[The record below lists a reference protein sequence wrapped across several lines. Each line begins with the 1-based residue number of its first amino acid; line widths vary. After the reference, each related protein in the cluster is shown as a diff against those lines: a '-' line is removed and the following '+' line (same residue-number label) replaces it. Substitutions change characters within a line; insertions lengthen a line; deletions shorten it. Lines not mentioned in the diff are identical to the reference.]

1 MKLGGKAIFFSHGGE
16 YEYLAKNLGCE
27 IIQVEPIYTDK
38 YIDFLWQSSRLE
50 TIYNPFRDRLLKK
63 HVEAEIEAFKNSDVE
78 LIITTNNLPCAIS
91 VRAANLPLVCI
102 TPKVSSSY
110 TTYPDDAEFLITR
123 YIPNSLKVE
132 FLNWYAPLSK
142 IYVKPFAKLAKHH
155 DVKTPKL
162 LSDIFLGDYT
172 MYTDFIEL
180 LDINKEHIPSNEF
193 YIGPIFFDE
202 LFSTMYTTHD
212 GPSEQKLINHISK
225 GKKSILVSLGSSG
238 TKKLFLDILQAL
250 NKTEFQVIAVCTS
263 ILDDDKLPKLNNNI
277 LLTKFVPS
285 MKNLNSLVDLAIIHG
300 GQGTVY
306 TAAYAGKPIIG
317 FPMQFEQHLNLEMLV
332 KKGMAKILSRK
343 YFKEENLL
351 SSIQE
356 IFDHYNTFYENAQ
369 NLARKLST
377 PQGEKNAVDILNE
390 HILHQIP

>member
-1 MKLGGKAIFFSHGGE
+1 MELGGKAIFFSHGGE
-16 YEYLAKNLGCE
+16 YEYLAKDLGCE
-27 IIQVEPIYTDK
+27 IIQVEPIYTYK

-50 TIYNPFRDRLLKK
+50 TIYNPFRERLLKE
-63 HVEAEIEAFKNSDVE
+63 HVEAEIKAFKNSDVE
-78 LIITTNNLPCAIS
+78 MIITTNNYPCTIS
-91 VRAANLPLVCI
+91 ARAANIPLVCI
-102 TPKVSSSY
+102 TPKASSSY

-142 IYVKPFAKLAKHH
+142 LYVKPFAKLAKHYG
-155 DVKTPKL
+155 VKPPKFF
-162 LSDIFLGDYT
+162 SDIPRGDYT
-172 MYTDFIEL
+172 MYTDFVEL
-180 LDINKEHIPSNEF
+180 LDIDKEHIPPNEF

-202 LFSTMYTTHD
+202 LFTTMYTTTD

-238 TKKLFLDILQAL
+238 TKELFLDILQAL

-263 ILDDDKLPKLNNNI
+263 ILDDNELPKLNNNI

-285 MKNLNSLVDLAIIHG
+285 MKKLNRLVDLAIIHG

-306 TAAYAGKPIIG
+306 TAAYARKPVIG

-332 KKGMAKILSRK
+332 RQGMAKILSRR
-343 YFKEENLL
+343 YFKEEKLL
-351 SSIQE
+351 SSIQK
-356 IFDHYNTFYENAQ
+356 IFDDYNTYYENSQ

-377 PQGEKNAVDILNE
+377 PQGDKNAVYILTE
-390 HILHQIP
+390 HILHQIT